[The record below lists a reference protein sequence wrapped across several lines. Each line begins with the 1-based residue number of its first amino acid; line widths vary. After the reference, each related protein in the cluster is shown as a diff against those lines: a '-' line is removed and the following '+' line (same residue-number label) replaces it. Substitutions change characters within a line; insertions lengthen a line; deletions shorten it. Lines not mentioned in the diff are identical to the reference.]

1 MITRSLTVVV
11 ALLCVFAVSSAQ
23 PTEAQSE
30 ESERILIKIQQME
43 LYDQLLPVLFK
54 PDEAR
59 AFLPV
64 LERHRAEVRK
74 MRLSEHKMLR
84 PLEIDLDRVIKEAQ
98 EKGNVPDPKVMKKAL
113 DLFRVFAM
121 FRKALLD
128 DTAEELISTMRQT
141 LNEGQIRAAMN
152 AFNPKE
158 FDPTLDPETM
168 TEDEK
173 LALWVKVVL
182 MDSLAYDIMLGFS
195 RK

>member
-1 MITRSLTVVV
+1 MTTRSLTVFV

-23 PTEAQSE
+23 PTEAQRE
-30 ESERILIKIQQME
+30 ESERILKKIQQME
-43 LYDQLLPVLFK
+43 LYNQLLPVLFK

-74 MRLSEHKMLR
+74 IRLSEHKMLR
-84 PLEIDLDRVIKEAQ
+84 PLEKDLDEVIKVAQ
-98 EKGNVPDPKVMKKAL
+98 EKGNVPDPKVMKHAL
-113 DLFRVFAM
+113 NLFRTFDM
-121 FRKALLD
+121 KRKALVD
-128 DTAEELISTMRQT
+128 DTAQELIRKMRQT

-152 AFNPKE
+152 SFNPKQ
-158 FDPTLDPETM
+158 FDPELDPEKM

-173 LALWVKVVL
+173 LVLWVRVVL
-182 MDSLAYDIMLGFS
+182 MDSLAYEIMLGFS